1 MRARLY
7 LLPAEQSGD
16 TLIIEIDARPNQAF
30 TIPMS
35 ITVQK

>member
-7 LLPAEQSGD
+7 LFPAEQSGD
-16 TLIIEIDARPNQAF
+16 ALVIETDPRLNQPF
-30 TIPMS
+30 RIPVS